1 MGTFKYSGFDARG
14 KNISGTIESAGLQA
28 AIADLKE
35 RGLTLSDISEMSA
48 RKQAPASVKAAS
60 DGVAAKKVKKGGI
73 SLSFSFGGAV
83 IKGKSLSIITRQ
95 LATLLSSGLALLRA
109 LRTIRDQQKGGAATV
124 VENLATEVEQGAL
137 LSQAMAK
144 HPKSFPRVYIAMV
157 RAGESSG
164 SMDSVL
170 NRLAEFAEKD
180 ARLRGKIKAAMA
192 YPTVIVIVAT
202 GIVAFIMLKIVP
214 VFVTIF
220 KDFEAGSL
228 PPPTRF
234 LIFLSGFLTT
244 RLWLFILI
252 VVVTVIV
259 YRILLR
265 IPTTKYMIDA
275 VKLKIP
281 LAGPVIYKTIIARF
295 SRTLATLI
303 TSGVPILT
311 AFEIVQETVGNQVVS
326 KAIGKVHDEVKEGA
340 GVSNPMARTAVFPP
354 MLINMVAV
362 GEETGTLDAMLDK
375 VADAY
380 EDEVDR
386 AVEALSSMIE
396 PILIVFMGGVVGFI
410 VIALFMPL
418 IKLAMSM
425 SGG

>member
-1 MGTFKYSGFDARG
+1 M
-14 KNISGTIESAGLQA
+14 QA
-28 AIADLKE
+28 AIASLKE
-35 RGLTLSDISEMSA
+35 RGLTLSDLAEM
-48 RKQAPASVKAAS
+48 R
-60 DGVAAKKVKKGGI
+60 AAKKTPAAGRTATAGPAVKAKKSGL
-73 SLSFSFGGAV
+73 SLSIGAAV
-83 IKGKSLSIITRQ
+83 IKTKALAVITRQ

-109 LRTIRDQQKGGAATV
+109 LRTIRDQQKGSSAEV
-124 VENLATEVEQGAL
+124 VESLAAEVEQGAL

-180 ARLRGKIKAAMA
+180 AKLRGKIKAAMA

-228 PPPTRF
+228 PAATQM
-234 LIFLSGFLTT
+234 LIFMSGFLTT
-244 RLWLFILI
+244 RLWLGILI
-252 VVVTVIV
+252 LVALIV
-259 YRILLR
+259 LYRILFR
-265 IPTTKYMIDA
+265 IPTTRYMIDSTKI
-275 VKLKIP
+275 KLP

-295 SRTLATLI
+295 ARTLATLI

-311 AFEIVQETVGNQVVS
+311 SFEIVQETVGNQVIS
-326 KAIGKVHDEVKEGA
+326 RAIGKVHDEVKEGA
-340 GVSNPMARTAVFPP
+340 GVSNPMVKTSVFPA
-354 MLINMVAV
+354 MLVNMVAV

-396 PILIVFMGGVVGFI
+396 PVLIVFMGGVVGFI

>member
-1 MGTFKYSGFDARG
+1 MGTFKYSGFDG
-14 KNISGTIESAGLQA
+14 KGKIVSGTVESEGLQA
-28 AIADLKE
+28 AITVLKE
-35 RGLTLSDISEMSA
+35 RGLTLSDLAETRA
-48 RKQAPASVKAAS
+48 NKPAPAAGRTAASGPAVKA
-60 DGVAAKKVKKGGI
+60 KKSGF

-83 IKGKSLSIITRQ
+83 IKTKVLAVITRQ

-124 VENLATEVEQGAL
+124 VESLAAEVEQGAL

-144 HPKSFPRVYIAMV
+144 HPKSFPRIYIAMV

-180 ARLRGKIKAAMA
+180 AKLRGKIKAAMA

-220 KDFEAGSL
+220 QDFEAGAL

-244 RLWLFILI
+244 RLWLGILILI
-252 VVVTVIV
+252 VIVIA

-265 IPTTKYMIDA
+265 IPTTRYMIDSA
-275 VKLKIP
+275 KLKIP
-281 LAGPVIYKTIIARF
+281 LAGPVTYKTIIARF
-295 SRTLATLI
+295 ARTLATLI

-311 AFEIVQETVGNQVVS
+311 AFEIVRETVGNQVVS
-326 KAIGKVHDEVKEGA
+326 QAIGKVHDEVKEGA
-340 GVSNPMARTAVFPP
+340 GVSNPMIKTAVFPP

-380 EDEVDR
+380 EEEVDR
-386 AVEALSSMIE
+386 AVEALASMIE

-410 VIALFMPL
+410 VVSLFMPL
-418 IKLAMSM
+418 ITLAMSM

>member
-1 MGTFKYSGFDARG
+1 
-14 KNISGTIESAGLQA
+14 LQA
-28 AIADLKE
+28 AIASLKE
-35 RGLTLSDISEMSA
+35 RGLTLSDLAEM
-48 RKQAPASVKAAS
+48 R
-60 DGVAAKKVKKGGI
+60 AAKKTPAAGRTATAGPAVKAKKSGL
-73 SLSFSFGGAV
+73 SLSIGAAV
-83 IKGKSLSIITRQ
+83 IKTKALAVITRQ

-109 LRTIRDQQKGGAATV
+109 LRTIRDQQKGSSAEV
-124 VENLATEVEQGAL
+124 VESLAAEVEQGAL

-180 ARLRGKIKAAMA
+180 AKLRGKIKAAMA

-228 PPPTRF
+228 PAATQM
-234 LIFLSGFLTT
+234 LIFMSGFLTT
-244 RLWLFILI
+244 RLWLGILI
-252 VVVTVIV
+252 FVALIV
-259 YRILLR
+259 LYRILFR
-265 IPTTKYMIDA
+265 IPTTRYMIDSTKI
-275 VKLKIP
+275 KLP

-295 SRTLATLI
+295 ARTLATLI

-311 AFEIVQETVGNQVVS
+311 SFEIVQETVGNQVIS
-326 KAIGKVHDEVKEGA
+326 RAIGKVHDEVKEGA
-340 GVSNPMARTAVFPP
+340 GVSNPMVKTSVFPA
-354 MLINMVAV
+354 MLVNMVAV

-396 PILIVFMGGVVGFI
+396 PVLIVFMGGVVGFI

>member
-1 MGTFKYSGFDARG
+1 MGTFKYSGFDG
-14 KNISGTIESAGLQA
+14 KGKIVSGTVEAAGLQA
-28 AIADLKE
+28 AITVLKE
-35 RGLTLSDISEMSA
+35 RGLTLSDLAETKA
-48 RKQAPASVKAAS
+48 KKQAPAAGKTAPTGSAVKA
-60 DGVAAKKVKKGGI
+60 KKSG
-73 SLSFSFGGAV
+73 F
-83 IKGKSLSIITRQ
+83 SLSISIGGTVIKTKALAVITRQ

-109 LRTIRDQQKGGAATV
+109 LRTIRDQQKGGAAAV
-124 VENLATEVEQGAL
+124 VESLAAEVEQGLL

-157 RAGESSG
+157 RAGENSG
-164 SMDSVL
+164 SIDSVL

-180 ARLRGKIKAAMA
+180 AKLRGKIKAAMA
-192 YPTVIVIVAT
+192 YPTVIVVVAT

-228 PPPTRF
+228 PPPTCF

-244 RLWLFILI
+244 RLWLGILI
-252 VVVTVIV
+252 LVTIVVM
-259 YRILLR
+259 YRILYR
-265 IPTTKYMIDA
+265 IPTARYMIDS

-281 LAGPVIYKTIIARF
+281 LAGPVTYKTIIARF
-295 SRTLATLI
+295 ARTLATLI

-311 AFEIVQETVGNQVVS
+311 AFEIVQETVSNHVIS
-326 KAIGKVHDEVKEGA
+326 RAIGKVHDEVKEGA
-340 GVSNPMARTAVFPP
+340 GVSNPMIKTNVFPP
-354 MLINMVAV
+354 MLTNMVAV

-375 VADAY
+375 VADTY

-386 AVEALSSMIE
+386 SVEALSSMIE

>member
-1 MGTFKYSGFDARG
+1 MGTFKYSGFDGRG
-14 KNISGTIESAGLQA
+14 KIISGTVEAAGLQA
-28 AIADLKE
+28 AIAALKE
-35 RGLTLSDISEMSA
+35 RGLTLSDLAEMRE
-48 RKQAPASVKAAS
+48 RKAAPAAGKTAPAGPAVT
-60 DGVAAKKVKKGGI
+60 AKKSGF
-73 SLSFSFGGAV
+73 SLSSSFGGAV
-83 IKGKSLSIITRQ
+83 IKTKALAVITRQ

-109 LRTIRDQQKGGAATV
+109 LRTIRDQQTGGSAAV
-124 VENLATEVEQGAL
+124 VESLAAEVEQGAL

-157 RAGESSG
+157 RAGENSG

-180 ARLRGKIKAAMA
+180 AKLRGKIKAAMA
-192 YPTVIVIVAT
+192 YPTVIVVVAT
-202 GIVAFIMLKIVP
+202 GIVTFIMLKIVP
-214 VFVTIF
+214 IFTAMF

-234 LIFLSGFLTT
+234 LIFLSGFLTSK
-244 RLWLFILI
+244 LWLGILI
-252 VVVTVIV
+252 IIAVAVT
-259 YRILLR
+259 YRILFR
-265 IPTTKYMIDA
+265 IPTTRYMIDA
-275 VKLKIP
+275 AKLKIP
-281 LAGPVIYKTIIARF
+281 LAGPVTYKTIIARF

-311 AFEIVQETVGNQVVS
+311 AFEIVQETVGNHVVS
-326 KAIGKVHDEVKEGA
+326 KAVGKIHDEVKEGA
-340 GVSNPMARTAVFPP
+340 GVSNPMKKTTVFPP

-425 SGG
+425 SSGG